1 MLLFANIFL
10 LFSDHE
16 RQVEDLL
23 TDELD
28 FLDETAGKHHETA
41 VCHDIA
47 AEITAAESVHN
58 ITMGPSADKAAIL
71 AAEDSRIVSK
81 AAFDNDKSEVLS
93 ENNNISVEPA
103 QTKIALGMNVIA
115 SPKGY
120 ISIKHYSFKN

>member
-1 MLLFANIFL
+1 MLLCLFANIFL

-28 FLDETAGKHHETA
+28 FLEETAGKHHETA
-41 VCHDIA
+41 ACHDIA
-47 AEITAAESVHN
+47 AEITTAESVHN
-58 ITMGPSADKAAIL
+58 IIMGPSADKAAIL
-71 AAEDSRIVSK
+71 AAEDARIVSK

-103 QTKIALGMNVIA
+103 PTKIALGMNVI
-115 SPKGY
+115 
-120 ISIKHYSFKN
+120 